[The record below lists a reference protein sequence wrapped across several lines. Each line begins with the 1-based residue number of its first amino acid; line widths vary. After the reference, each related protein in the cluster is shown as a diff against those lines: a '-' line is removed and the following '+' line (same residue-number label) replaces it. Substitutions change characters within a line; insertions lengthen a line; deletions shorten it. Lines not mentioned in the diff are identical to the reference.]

1 MPRAE
6 RPLADDDG
14 VLTAFAA
21 DLRRLRAEA
30 GSPPYRELARRAHY
44 SSTTLADAA
53 AGRKLPSLAVTLAY
67 VRACDGDP
75 AEWETRW
82 RSTAAE
88 LAAEEPA
95 EASLDSLDD
104 ERRSPYAGLAPF
116 QPQDAERF
124 FGRERLT
131 DDLVTRVRDHRFLAV
146 FGASG
151 SGKSSLLRAGLLP
164 RADAITAGKGEWRM
178 VLLVP
183 GPHPLEECAA
193 RLAALSGGSATAL
206 SEDLQEK
213 PRALHMTVLQIL
225 ADRPEDSELLLI
237 VDQFE
242 EVFTLCTST
251 RERAAFIEALTTAAQ
266 AANSRTR
273 VVIGVRADFYAR
285 CSEHPKL
292 VEALRDAQLLV
303 GPMTTDELRRA
314 ISQPAVQA
322 DCTVETPLLARVV
335 ADATGQP
342 NALPLVSH
350 ALRETWRRRRGN
362 TLTLAGYEAAGGIRH
377 ALAQTAETVFA
388 GLTPSQQH
396 LARAVFLRLVV
407 LGEGADDTK
416 RRVARAELDALAH
429 PGTQA
434 VLDALAQARLVTLD
448 TDTVE
453 ITHEALLQAWP
464 RLAGWLNEDRAGL
477 LTHQRLTE
485 AATTWER
492 EHKDPGLLYRG
503 SQLATAT
510 EWAERHRSDLLLSER
525 VQDFLWASLRQQ
537 RRAGH
542 LRRAAVAVLAVL
554 AVLASTA
561 AVVAFQQRGAA
572 RAERDVAISRE
583 ITARSEQVESNDTSL
598 AARLSLAAY
607 RLRPSPELYTRL
619 LSTENT
625 PLATTLT
632 GHTDTVFAV
641 AYSPDRRT
649 LATAGTDGTVRL
661 WDVTDSARPRALGK
675 PLRDHIGWVYW
686 LAFSPDG
693 RTLAAAGRDRVVRLW
708 NVTDPAHPAVWGPT
722 LRGHTSYVF
731 SVSFSADG
739 RILATSSY
747 DHTLRLW
754 NVSDPEHATPI
765 GHALTGHVGAVASA
779 TFSPR
784 GRVLASAGHD
794 HTIHLWDIADPA
806 EPKPL
811 GSPMKGHKDTVYAV
825 AFSPDGRTLASVSD
839 DHTVRLWD
847 VSRPTHAAP
856 LGPALTGHTDS
867 VYAVAF
873 SPDGQTLATAGA
885 DHTIRLWNVTDPRHP
900 SALGEPLTGHTDYVY
915 WLAFSPDGRTLASAS
930 RDHTVRLWHL
940 PGTRLATP
948 GPLDAVAFSPSGH
961 LLATGGSDQGTKLW
975 DVTDPALP
983 RALAALAGT
992 KGTVSSVAFSP
1003 NDRVLATSGADGAV
1017 RLWDVTDPRRARRL
1031 RVLGGHKGPV
1041 MRVVFSPNGRV
1052 LATASADHTVR
1063 LWNVTDPGRARALGV
1078 LQGHTDSV
1086 EALAFSPSGHVLASA
1101 GSDDTLRLWNTSNPA
1116 QPRLFRP
1123 AVQTDSGG
1131 IRAAAFSPDGH
1142 TLATASADHTVRL
1155 WNVTDSAHFARAG
1168 QPLTGHSSFVDSL
1181 TFSPDGRVLATGG
1194 DDRTVRLWDVSHPEH
1209 ATAIGSA
1216 LTGHGGPVND
1226 TAFSPNGRVLAT
1238 VADDRTLQLTRV
1250 SVGVAVQR
1258 VCVTTHNALTPQQWQ
1273 QYLPDLPF
1281 RSLC

>member
-1 MPRAE
+1 M
-6 RPLADDDG
+6 
-14 VLTAFAA
+14 LTVFAA
-21 DLRRLRAEA
+21 DLRRLRAKA
-30 GSPPYRELARRAHY
+30 GSPPYRELGRRAHY

-67 VRACDGDP
+67 VRACAGDP
-75 AEWETRW
+75 AEWEARW
-82 RSTAAE
+82 RATAAE

-95 EASLDSLDD
+95 ESLPEAPADG
-104 ERRSPYAGLAPF
+104 RRSPYAGLAAF
-116 QPQDAERF
+116 QPEDAERF

-164 RADAITAGKGEWRM
+164 RVGAIAPGKGAWRT

-193 RLAALSGGSATAL
+193 RLAAPSGGSAIAL
-206 SEDLQEK
+206 SEELQDK
-213 PRALHMTVLQIL
+213 PRALHLTALQIL
-225 ADRPEDSELLLI
+225 AGQPAGSELLLV

-242 EVFTLCTST
+242 EVFTLCTSA
-251 RERAAFIEALTTAAQ
+251 RERAAFIAALITAAQ

-285 CSEHPKL
+285 CSEHPDL
-292 VEALRDAQLLV
+292 VEALRDAQMLV

-314 ISQPAVQA
+314 ISRPAVQA
-322 DCTVETPLLARVV
+322 GCTVETPLLARVV
-335 ADATGQP
+335 ADATGQA

-362 TLTLAGYEAAGGIRH
+362 TLTLSGYEAAGGIRH
-377 ALAQTAETVFA
+377 ALAQSAETVFD
-388 GLTPSQQH
+388 GLTPRDQH
-396 LARAVFLRLVV
+396 LARAVFLRLVA
-407 LGEGADDTK
+407 LGEGTDDTK
-416 RRVARAELDALAH
+416 RRVSRADLDALAH
-429 PGTQA
+429 PDTPA

-448 TDTVE
+448 TDTIE

-464 RLAGWLNEDRAGL
+464 RLAGWLNEDRAEL
-477 LTHQRLTE
+477 LIHQRLTA
-485 AATTWER
+485 AATTWKR
-492 EHKDPGLLYRG
+492 EHRDPGLLYRG

-510 EWAERHRSDLLLSER
+510 EWAERHHGDLLLSEQ
-525 VQDFLWASLRQQ
+525 VQDFLTASVRQE
-537 RRAGH
+537 RRTAH

-561 AVVAFQQRGAA
+561 AVVAFQQRGTA

-583 ITARSEQVESNDTSL
+583 ITARSEQVESNDVSL

-607 RLRPSPELYTRL
+607 GLRPSPELYTRL

-649 LATAGTDGTVRL
+649 LATAGADGSVRL
-661 WDVTDSARPRALGK
+661 WNVTDSAHPVPLGK
-675 PLRDHIGWVYW
+675 PLKDRIGWVYW

-693 RTLAAAGRDRVVRLW
+693 RTLAAAGRDRAVRLW
-708 NVTDPAHPAVWGPT
+708 NVTDPAHPAVWGPPLT
-722 LRGHTSYVF
+722 GHTSYVF

-739 RILATSSY
+739 RVLATAGY

-754 NVSDPEHATPI
+754 NVSDPAHAKPI
-765 GHALTGHVGAVASA
+765 GPALTGHVGAVASA
-779 TFSPR
+779 TFSPK

-794 HTIHLWDIADPA
+794 HTIRLWNVADPA
-806 EPKPL
+806 RPKPL
-811 GSPMKGHKDTVYAV
+811 GSPLKGHKDTVYAV
-825 AFSPDGRTLASVSD
+825 AFSPDGRTLASVGN

-847 VSRPTHAAP
+847 ISRPAHATP
-856 LGPALTGHTDS
+856 LGHALTGHTDS

-885 DHTIRLWNVTDPRHP
+885 DHTVRLWNVIDPGHP

-930 RDHTVRLWHL
+930 RDHTVRLWSL
-940 PGTRLATP
+940 PGTRLVAP

-961 LLATGGSDQGTKLW
+961 VLATGGTGQSTKLW
-975 DVTDPALP
+975 DVTSPGRP
-983 RALAALAGT
+983 RALAALAGPT
-992 KGTVSSVAFSP
+992 GTVSRVAFSR
-1003 NDRVLATSGADGAV
+1003 NGRVLATSGADGTV
-1017 RLWDVTDPRRARRL
+1017 RLWDVADPRRPVSL
-1031 RVLGGHKGPV
+1031 RVLAGHTGPV
-1041 MRVVFSPNGRV
+1041 TRVVFSPNGRV
-1052 LATASADHTVR
+1052 LATAGTDRTVRLWDVADPEHARGLGVLRGHTDSVEALAFSPDGRVLASAGSDDTLRLWNTSDPARPRLFRPAMQTDSGGIRAAAFSPSGRTLATASADHTVR
-1063 LWNVTDPGRARALGV
+1063 LWNVTDPAHSARV
-1078 LQGHTDSV
+1078 
-1086 EALAFSPSGHVLASA
+1086 
-1101 GSDDTLRLWNTSNPA
+1101 
-1116 QPRLFRP
+1116 
-1123 AVQTDSGG
+1123 
-1131 IRAAAFSPDGH
+1131 
-1142 TLATASADHTVRL
+1142 
-1155 WNVTDSAHFARAG
+1155 G
-1168 QPLTGHSSFVDSL
+1168 QPLTGHTSFVDSL
-1181 TFSPDGRVLATGG
+1181 VFSPDGRTLATGG
-1194 DDRTVRLWDVSHPEH
+1194 DDRTVRLWNVSDPEH

-1216 LTGHGGPVND
+1216 LTGHGGAVND
-1226 TAFSPNGRVLAT
+1226 TAFSPDGRVLAT
-1238 VADDRTLQLTRV
+1238 AADDRTIQLTRV
-1250 SVGVAVQR
+1250 SVRMPVQR
-1258 VCVTTHNALTPQQWQ
+1258 ICATTHNALTPQQWQ

>member
-1 MPRAE
+1 MPRTE
-6 RPLADDDG
+6 SPLADDDG

-44 SSTTLADAA
+44 SSTSLADAA

-67 VRACDGDP
+67 VQACDGDP
-75 AEWETRW
+75 ADWETRW
-82 RSTAAE
+82 RSTAAQ

-95 EASLDSLDD
+95 EASLDPSDD
-104 ERRSPYAGLAPF
+104 ELPSPYTGLAAF
-116 QPQDAERF
+116 QPHDAKRF

-164 RADAITAGKGEWRM
+164 RSDAITATKGEWHAI
-178 VLLVP
+178 LLVP

-193 RLAALSGGSATAL
+193 RLTALSGGSATAL
-206 SEDLQEK
+206 SEELQEK
-213 PRALHMTVLQIL
+213 PRALHMTALQIL
-225 ADRPEDSELLLI
+225 ANRPEDSELLLI

-242 EVFTLCTST
+242 EIFTLCTST
-251 RERAAFIEALTTAAQ
+251 RERAAYIQALTTAAQ

-285 CSEHPKL
+285 CSEHPEL
-292 VEALRDAQLLV
+292 VEALHDSQLLV

-314 ISQPAVQA
+314 ISQPALQA
-322 DCTVETPLLARVV
+322 DCTVETALLARVV

-377 ALAQTAETVFA
+377 ALAQTAESVFT

-396 LARAVFLRLVV
+396 LARAIFLRLVV

-416 RRVARAELDALAH
+416 RRVARAELDTLAH
-429 PGTQA
+429 PDSQA

-477 LTHQRLTE
+477 LTHQALTE
-485 AATTWER
+485 TATAWER
-492 EHKDPGLLYRG
+492 KHKDPGLLFRG
-503 SQLATAT
+503 NRLATAA
-510 EWAERHRSDLLLSER
+510 EWAKHHRGDLLLNER
-525 VQDFLWASLRQQ
+525 AQEFLTASLQQQ
-537 RRAGH
+537 RRTGH
-542 LRRAAVAVLAVL
+542 LRRAAIAVLAVL

-561 AVVAFQQRGAA
+561 AVVAFQQRAAA

-583 ITARSEQVESNDTSL
+583 ITARSEQVESNDTSV

-619 LSTENT
+619 LNTENT
-625 PLATTLT
+625 PLATRLT
-632 GHTDTVFAV
+632 GHADTVFAV

-649 LATAGTDGTVRL
+649 LATAGAEGTVRL
-661 WDVTDSARPRALGK
+661 WDVTDSTRPRALGK

-693 RTLAAAGRDRVVRLW
+693 RTLAAAGRDRAVRLW
-708 NVTDPAHPAVWGPT
+708 NVTDPAHPAVWGPP

-739 RILATSSY
+739 RILATASY

-754 NVSDPEHATPI
+754 NVSDPAHATPI

-784 GRVLASAGHD
+784 GRLLASAGHD

-825 AFSPDGRTLASVSD
+825 AFSPDGRTLASVSN

-847 VSRPTHAAP
+847 VSRPTHATP
-856 LGPALTGHTDS
+856 LGSALTAHTDS

-873 SPDGQTLATAGA
+873 SPDGHTLATAGA
-885 DHTIRLWNVTDPRHP
+885 DHTVRLWNVTDPQHP
-900 SALGEPLTGHTDYVY
+900 SALGEPLTGHTDYIY

-940 PGTRLATP
+940 PDTRLATP
-948 GPLDAVAFSPSGH
+948 GRLDAVAFSPSGH
-961 LLATGGSDQGTKLW
+961 PLATGGSDHSTELW
-975 DVTDPALP
+975 DVTDPAFP
-983 RALAALAGT
+983 RALAVLTGT
-992 KGTVSSVAFSP
+992 RGTVNSLAFSP
-1003 NDRVLATSGADGAV
+1003 DGRLLATSGTDSATRV
-1017 RLWDVTDPRRARRL
+1017 WDVASPRRPRRL
-1031 RVLGGHKGPV
+1031 TVLDGHKGPV
-1041 MRVVFSPNGRV
+1041 IRVVFSPNGRT
-1052 LATASADHTVR
+1052 LATASADRTVW
-1063 LWNVTDPGRARALGV
+1063 LWKVTDPGRGRALSV
-1078 LQGHTDSV
+1078 LHGHTDSV
-1086 EALAFSPSGHVLASA
+1086 EALAFSPNGRVLASA
-1101 GSDDTLRLWNTSNPA
+1101 SSDDTLRLWNTSNPA
-1116 QPRLFRP
+1116 QPRLFQR

-1155 WNVTDSAHFARAG
+1155 WNVTNPAHVTRAS

-1209 ATAIGSA
+1209 AKAIGTA
-1216 LTGHGGPVND
+1216 LTDHSGPVND
-1226 TAFSPNGRVLAT
+1226 TAFSPDGRVLAT

-1250 SVGVAVQR
+1250 SVDVAVQR
-1258 VCVTTHNALTPQQWQ
+1258 VCATTYNALPPQQWQ

-1281 RSLC
+1281 RPLC